1 MVRVDSKKPCKL
13 VYSLCKHP
21 YMGFVIEPHIVQLNA
36 NGSYSLSHQ
45 KLYSQTAKEF
55 DACLDEDDYK
65 LIKLLAFIKL
75 TRQST
80 LLFLFIPIKLFLKQ
94 KHFS

>member
-36 NGSYSLSHQ
+36 NGAYSLSHQ

-55 DACLDEDDYK
+55 DACLLQKMVTWKFRPGITTEPYT
-65 LIKLLAFIKL
+65 FSGVQ
-75 TRQST
+75 TFGRQ
-80 LLFLFIPIKLFLKQ
+80 Q
-94 KHFS
+94 

>member
-36 NGSYSLSHQ
+36 NGAYSLSHQ

-55 DACLDEDDYK
+55 DA
-65 LIKLLAFIKL
+65 
-75 TRQST
+75 
-80 LLFLFIPIKLFLKQ
+80 
-94 KHFS
+94 

>member
-1 MVRVDSKKPCKL
+1 MLRVDSKKPCKL

-65 LIKLLAFIKL
+65 LIKLFDAGMSCARINLSHGTAKVRF
-75 TRQST
+75 T
-80 LLFLFIPIKLFLKQ
+80 FLKNCID
-94 KHFS
+94 

>member
-36 NGSYSLSHQ
+36 NGAYSLSHQ

-65 LIKLLAFIKL
+65 LIKLLDQLDQEFVIKKHYKE
-75 TRQST
+75 
-80 LLFLFIPIKLFLKQ
+80 KLQ
-94 KHFS
+94 NIIMSHND